1 MKWMEAAWNRLRLL
15 IRRDA
20 VERRLDEEM
29 RFHVDRLTDRNL
41 RAGMDAQEARRQAL
55 LTFGGI
61 ERVRDMTR
69 DEIRP
74 RLLDDAVRDV
84 RHGVRLLARSPGF
97 TAAALLTLALGI
109 GATAAIFSIVR
120 TVVLEPLPYR
130 DPGRLVA
137 VCISAYSAAQRL
149 SVGGLKDA
157 GISFGIFGAASFICL
172 LLGSVAWWYSS
183 PWNPPNQAAL
193 KRDAADAV
201 PLS

>member
-1 MKWMEAAWNRLRLL
+1 MNWIEPAWRRLRLL

-20 VERRLDEEM
+20 VESRLDEEM
-29 RFHVDRLTDRNL
+29 RFHVDRLTDKNL
-41 RAGMDAQEARRQAL
+41 RAGMDAQEARRHAL
-55 LTFGGI
+55 LAFGGI

-130 DPGRLVA
+130 DPGRWRSGRRRRTAAPGTSSLRPTSPPGA
-137 VCISAYSAAQRL
+137 SARARSRISAWWSGPAWTWSSTGSL
-149 SVGGLKDA
+149 TGLPA
-157 GISFGIFGAASFICL
+157 
-172 LLGSVAWWYSS
+172 
-183 PWNPPNQAAL
+183 
-193 KRDAADAV
+193 
-201 PLS
+201 

>member
-1 MKWMEAAWNRLRLL
+1 WRRLRVL
-15 IRRDA
+15 IRPDA

-41 RAGMDAQEARRQAL
+41 RAGMDAHEARRQAL

-74 RLLDDAVRDV
+74 RLLDDAARDV

-120 TVVLEPLPYR
+120 TVVLQPLPYR
-130 DPGRLVA
+130 DPSRLVA
-137 VCISAYSAAQRL
+137 V
-149 SVGGLKDA
+149 
-157 GISFGIFGAASFICL
+157 
-172 LLGSVAWWYSS
+172 WET
-183 PWNPPNQAAL
+183 N
-193 KRDAADAV
+193 RDGRSRNVIAPRSEEHTSELQSRSDLV
-201 PLS
+201 